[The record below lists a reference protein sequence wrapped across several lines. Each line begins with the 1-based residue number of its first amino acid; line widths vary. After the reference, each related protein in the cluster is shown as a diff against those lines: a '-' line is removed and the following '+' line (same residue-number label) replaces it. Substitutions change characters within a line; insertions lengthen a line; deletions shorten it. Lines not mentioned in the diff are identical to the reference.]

1 MLDPDLRLN
10 ACSIPIYPL
19 QRVFYPQNLACTP
32 KNDEMSYMPLY
43 IKGTKIRN
51 KTKCTPPPP
60 VSKCSENSDAS
71 STQPISSPVFSSN
84 SGFVKP
90 SLDQV
95 LG

>member
-1 MLDPDLRLN
+1 
-10 ACSIPIYPL
+10 
-19 QRVFYPQNLACTP
+19 
-32 KNDEMSYMPLY
+32 MPLY

-51 KTKCTPPPP
+51 KTKCTPP
-60 VSKCSENSDAS
+60 VSKYSENSDAR
-71 STQPISSPVFSSN
+71 STQPISSPVYSSN